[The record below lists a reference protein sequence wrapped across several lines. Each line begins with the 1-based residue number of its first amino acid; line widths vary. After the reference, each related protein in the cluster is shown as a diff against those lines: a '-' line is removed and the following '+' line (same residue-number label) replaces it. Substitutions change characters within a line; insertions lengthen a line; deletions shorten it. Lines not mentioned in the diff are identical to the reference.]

1 MATTIGQA
9 IGGLTSQRDLRTIQV
24 RDSKI
29 RVREGRLREL
39 LLQAFN
45 KIAYEQSGVKV
56 KSTTEQRKIIA
67 QMANW
72 LSVDNVDSHRWVLM
86 LGGIGNGKTTI
97 LKAMHYLV
105 NWLSTTENGR
115 YQDGVRYSY
124 SYITASELCELY
136 KEDKGEF
143 GMIKNT
149 RMVFLD
155 DVGAEP
161 RMQMNWGN
169 EGHPIAE
176 FLMYRYNRQLPTVMT
191 TNLPP
196 AKQGEQSQFEVHYGL
211 RVTDRLNEM
220 CLKVKY
226 NDKSF
231 RV

>member
-1 MATTIGQA
+1 MATIGQA
-9 IGGLTSQRDLRTIQV
+9 ATEALTNRQDLRTIQV

-39 LLQAFN
+39 LMQAFN
-45 KIAYEQSGVKV
+45 KIAYEQSKV
-56 KSTTEQRKIIA
+56 KDKSTVEQKKIIA

-72 LSVDNVDSHRWVLM
+72 LSVDNVDSHKWVLM
-86 LGGIGNGKTTI
+86 IGGIGNGKTTI

-105 NWLSTTENGR
+105 AWLSTTENGI
-115 YQDGVRYSY
+115 YQEGVKYSY
-124 SYITASELCELY
+124 SYITAAELCELY
-136 KEDKGEF
+136 KEDKNEF
-143 GMIKNT
+143 SLVKNT

-161 RMQMNWGN
+161 RMQLNWGN
-169 EGHPIAE
+169 EEHPIAE

-196 AKQGEQSQFEVHYGL
+196 AKNGEQSQFAVHYGL

-220 CLKVKY
+220 CLKVKFT
-226 NDKSF
+226 DKSF
-231 RV
+231 R